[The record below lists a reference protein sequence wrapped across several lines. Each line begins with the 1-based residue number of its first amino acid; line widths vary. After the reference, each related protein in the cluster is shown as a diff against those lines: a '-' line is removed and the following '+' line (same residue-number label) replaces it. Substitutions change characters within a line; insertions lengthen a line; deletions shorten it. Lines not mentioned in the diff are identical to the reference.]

1 MNTAKHLARPA
12 RGAVWQGLSSSRTY
26 AHTPIGGSG
35 TSSFHLSDRDHPAV
49 LAADLLF
56 VFFDSQHDNRAYLY
70 RLGRIAGTD

>member
-49 LAADLLF
+49 LALIYY
-56 VFFDSQHDNRAYLY
+56 SYSSTR
-70 RLGRIAGTD
+70 RR